1 MRTPV
6 AVLALGLTLA
16 IGTPTAWALTRP
28 EPTAGVPVATALAAA
43 PTPAAADPSPIAARP
58 TVPTA
63 PAPVIAT
70 RPAVPLPAPVV
81 VPPVRLSI
89 PARGIE
95 APVDPV
101 GVEPEGEMTLP
112 ADVDRVGWYRFGP
125 APGAPEGAAVVAGH
139 VDDAEQGL
147 GALAPLRE
155 AEPGDEVVVEAADG
169 TSTRWTVT
177 SRELIDKPGLPLGDL
192 FTRTGAP
199 RLVLITCGGPFDAGL
214 RSYRDNVVVVAEPRP

>member
-28 EPTAGVPVATALAAA
+28 EPAAGVPVVAALAA
-43 PTPAAADPSPIAARP
+43 PT
-58 TVPTA
+58 TA
-63 PAPVIAT
+63 PAPTVTPLPVDRLPEVTA
-70 RPAVPLPAPVV
+70 RPAVPLAAPVV
-81 VPPVRLSI
+81 VPPVRLSL

-112 ADVDRVGWYRFGP
+112 ADVDRVGWYSYGP
-125 APGAPEGAAVVAGH
+125 VPGAAEGAAVLAGH
-139 VDDAEQGL
+139 VDDVEQGL

-155 AEPGDEVVVEAADG
+155 AQPGDEVVVEAADG
-169 TSTRWTVT
+169 TTTRWTVT
-177 SRELIDKPGLPLGDL
+177 GRETLDKPGVPLGEL
-192 FTRTGAP
+192 FARTGAP
-199 RLVLITCGGPFDAGL
+199 RLVLITCGGPFDADL
-214 RSYRDNVVVVAEPRP
+214 RTYRDNVVVVAEPTP

>member
-6 AVLALGLTLA
+6 AVLALGLALA

-28 EPTAGVPVATALAAA
+28 EPTAGVPVAAALAA
-43 PTPAAADPSPIAARP
+43 PA
-58 TVPTA
+58 TA
-63 PAPVIAT
+63 PAPTPLPVDRLPQTTA
-70 RPAVPLPAPVV
+70 RPAAPTAAPAV
-81 VPPVRLSI
+81 VPPVRVSL

-95 APVDPV
+95 APIDPV

-112 ADVDRVGWYRFGP
+112 EDVDRVGWYSHGP
-125 APGAPEGAAVVAGH
+125 VPGAAEGAAVVAGH

-169 TSTRWTVT
+169 STTRWSVT
-177 SRELIDKPGLPLGDL
+177 SRETIDKPGVPLGDL
-192 FTRTGAP
+192 FARTGAP
-199 RLVLITCGGPFDAGL
+199 RLVLITCGGPFDADL
-214 RSYRDNVVVVAEPRP
+214 RSYRDNVVVVAELRP